1 MRSRFEGLNFT
12 CTHCRVT
19 SPVAPPFNLSYF
31 ACAQCGVVS
40 HPFVEQ
46 DGQTLDL
53 RYLRELLVAC
63 YHDESIASGVLIQSA
78 RRGRRGR
85 PWDAQVKLTV
95 VVAHALLAYAH
106 HRRIHIS
113 GMSIIGGIF
122 VPFLHMLSHY
132 YARGE
137 QKEELRKWTKVGP
150 LSPTAFDPR
159 RPFAPDALNRA
170 QLHPVFWSD
179 LSVQPPDT
187 RVYYVDHW
195 TRYLDGIG
203 EPASI
208 WNISIDRAC
217 SIDDARPKPIPVV
230 DAEFAKQV
238 AERATLALSRDSTF
252 TCRPQRVILCRSD
265 LSGPPFLQKEL
276 LDTDSYPKPTW
287 THEQSRAILD
297 SHVVRTLEVHSLQTI
312 QSCDHRTGIV
322 YNTCI
327 SVSSLASLTSV
338 RWRLYCW
345 GPSDAGIR
353 NVHGHLDKS
362 EREMCSA
369 EIKSNKLGFGIV
381 FDALPAI
388 AYIIV
393 LIMLML
399 ANESRVTIYVFL
411 CLVSFAHVL
420 VFSGQRVDRR
430 RDPLPRELQSDK
442 WQDRMAEAVIE
453 ASWRQFDRS
462 PTRGVTGT
470 FGPASIHHGVLADE
484 IDFALHTHNE
494 ILLTAIIEE
503 AESRGIN
510 MKEFKD
516 HVFELNN
523 FGVIASEI
531 HGPVATGS
539 RAQATT
545 STLSTRRE
553 RHAKQKNR
561 K

>member
-1 MRSRFEGLNFT
+1 
-12 CTHCRVT
+12 
-19 SPVAPPFNLSYF
+19 
-31 ACAQCGVVS
+31 
-40 HPFVEQ
+40 
-46 DGQTLDL
+46 
-53 RYLRELLVAC
+53 
-63 YHDESIASGVLIQSA
+63 
-78 RRGRRGR
+78 
-85 PWDAQVKLTV
+85 
-95 VVAHALLAYAH
+95 
-106 HRRIHIS
+106 
-113 GMSIIGGIF
+113 
-122 VPFLHMLSHY
+122 
-132 YARGE
+132 
-137 QKEELRKWTKVGP
+137 
-150 LSPTAFDPR
+150 
-159 RPFAPDALNRA
+159 
-170 QLHPVFWSD
+170 
-179 LSVQPPDT
+179 
-187 RVYYVDHW
+187 
-195 TRYLDGIG
+195 
-203 EPASI
+203 
-208 WNISIDRAC
+208 
-217 SIDDARPKPIPVV
+217 
-230 DAEFAKQV
+230 
-238 AERATLALSRDSTF
+238 
-252 TCRPQRVILCRSD
+252 
-265 LSGPPFLQKEL
+265 
-276 LDTDSYPKPTW
+276 
-287 THEQSRAILD
+287 
-297 SHVVRTLEVHSLQTI
+297 
-312 QSCDHRTGIV
+312 
-322 YNTCI
+322 
-327 SVSSLASLTSV
+327 
-338 RWRLYCW
+338 
-345 GPSDAGIR
+345 
-353 NVHGHLDKS
+353 
-362 EREMCSA
+362 MCSA